1 MTNPACVPHS
11 TTATS
16 ACRVGYALVPLAVVL
31 FVQAG
36 LLHLMG
42 QPAIA
47 ASGTVRLWTGDVLG
61 PDNSQQLTDWYTPSH
76 VIHGI
81 LFYAIYLGIGRR
93 LFPRM
98 SWPIAF
104 VLALATEFTWEINE
118 NSPWVI
124 ARYRQQALAQ
134 GYSGDSIVNS
144 CSDTFAM
151 SVGFLLARLLPTKL
165 TVAIALAAEI
175 FTAVMIRD
183 NLTLNIVQLL
193 APSSEISAWQSEGGL
208 AEHR

>member
-1 MTNPACVPHS
+1 MTNPACVPQS
-11 TTATS
+11 TTTS
-16 ACRVGYALVPLAVVL
+16 VCRVGYALVPLTIVL
-31 FVQAG
+31 FAQAG

-42 QPAIA
+42 QPAIS
-47 ASGTVRLWTGDVLG
+47 ASGTIRLWTGDVLG

-104 VLALATEFTWEINE
+104 VLALASEFAWEINE

-124 ARYRQQALAQ
+124 DRYRQQALAQ

-144 CSDTFAM
+144 CSDTLAM
-151 SVGFLLARLLPTKL
+151 SAGFLLAHLLPTRL

-175 FTAVMIRD
+175 CTAVMIRD

-193 APSSEISAWQSEGGL
+193 APNAEISAWQSEGGL
-208 AEHR
+208 VEHR